1 MRFINR
7 ELELQSL
14 NQNWKEGKPQL
25 IVIYGKRRVG
35 KTELSIHFAQGKPH
49 IYFLCDR
56 TSMHKQLQKFTEMA
70 GKYFKDEFLPPEG
83 FKDWIEAFKY
93 ISHKNEKMIIVI
105 DEFPCLAETDNA
117 IPSVFQKIWDLY
129 LKDSKI
135 YLILQGSSIAMMEK
149 TLLVY
154 KAPLYG
160 RRTGQLLV
168 KPFQFKEVLDMFP
181 GKSFEEV
188 LSIYSI
194 AGGTPLY
201 LNKFIGKSYI
211 EVVKKE
217 ILQKGQPLYEEVEF
231 LLREE
236 LKEPRNYFV
245 ILEALSLGKRKLSE
259 IINET
264 GFDKGTVSRYISIL
278 DTLQITRKEIPATE
292 KIPEKSRK
300 GIYNID
306 DNFFNFWFRFVFRN
320 RSFLEEGKVDEVV
333 IQIQKAM
340 PVILAQNYE
349 KAAIEVLRRLFSKH
363 KISLSFESYGRWW
376 DKDKE
381 IDLVAT
387 NYHTNEIL
395 FGEVK
400 WSNKQIGTNIYE
412 DLKKKVQTVE
422 WGKKDR
428 KEYLAIFSKAG
439 FTKDM
444 VELAEKDKVFLIH
457 KDELVQFK
465 EVG

>member
-7 ELELQSL
+7 ESELQSL
-14 NQNWKEGKPQL
+14 NQSWKKDKPQL

-56 TSMHKQLQKFTEMA
+56 TSMYKQLQKFTEMIA
-70 GKYFKDEFLPPEG
+70 KYFKDEFLPSDG

-93 ISHKNEKMIIVI
+93 IVHKNQKMTIVI
-105 DEFPCLAETDNA
+105 DEFPYLAETDKA
-117 IPSVFQKIWDLY
+117 IPSIFQKIWDLY
-129 LKDSKI
+129 LKNSKI
-135 YLILQGSSIAMMEK
+135 YLMLQGSSIAMMEK

-160 RRTGQLLV
+160 RRTGQLLL
-168 KPFQFKEVLDMFP
+168 KPFQFKEVMEMFP
-181 GKSFEEV
+181 DKSFEEV

-194 AGGTPLY
+194 VGGTPLY
-201 LNKFIGKSYI
+201 LNKFIGKGYV
-211 EVVKKE
+211 EVVKNE

-278 DTLQITRKEIPATE
+278 DSLQITSKEIPVTE

-300 GIYNID
+300 GIYRID
-306 DNFFNFWFRFVFRN
+306 DNFFNFWFMFVFRN
-320 RSFLEEGKVDEVV
+320 RSFLEEGRIDEVV
-333 IQIQKAM
+333 TYIQKTM
-340 PVILAQNYE
+340 PMLLAQNYE
-349 KAAIEVLRRLFSKH
+349 KIAKEILIRAFHKS
-363 KISLSFESYGRWW
+363 KISLSFEFYGRWW
-376 DKDKE
+376 NKDKE

-387 NYHTNEIL
+387 NYHINEIL

-400 WSNKQIGTNIYE
+400 WSNKQVGTNIYE
-412 DLKKKVQTVE
+412 DLKKKAQAVQ
-422 WGKKDR
+422 WGKEGR
-428 KEYLAIFSKAG
+428 KEHFAIFSKSG

-444 VELAEKDKVFLIH
+444 IALARKDKVFLIH
-457 KDELVQFK
+457 KDKLK
-465 EVG
+465 I

>member
-7 ELELQSL
+7 GSELLSL
-14 NQNWKEGKPQL
+14 NENWKKDKPQL

-35 KTELSIHFAQGKPH
+35 KTELSIHFAQSKPH

-56 TSMHKQLQKFTEMA
+56 TSMYKQLQKFTRMIA
-70 GKYFKDEFLPPEG
+70 KYFKDEFLPSDG

-93 ISHKNEKMIIVI
+93 IVHKNEKIIVII
-105 DEFPCLAETDNA
+105 DEFPYLAETDKA
-117 IPSVFQKIWDLY
+117 IPSIFQKIWDLY

-135 YLILQGSSIAMMEK
+135 YLVLQGSSIAMMEK

-160 RRTGQLLV
+160 RRTGQLLL
-168 KPFQFKEVLDMFP
+168 KPFQFKEVMEMFP
-181 GKSFEEV
+181 DKSFEEV
-188 LSIYSI
+188 LSLYSI
-194 AGGTPLY
+194 VGGTPLY
-201 LNKFIGKSYI
+201 LNKFIGKGYV
-211 EVVKKE
+211 EVVKNE

-278 DTLQITRKEIPATE
+278 DSLQITSKEIPVTE

-300 GIYNID
+300 GIYRID
-306 DNFFNFWFRFVFRN
+306 DNFFNFWFMFVFRN
-320 RSFLEEGKVDEVV
+320 RSFLEEGRIDEVV
-333 IQIQKAM
+333 THIQKAM
-340 PVILAQNYE
+340 PTLLAQNYE
-349 KAAIEVLRRLFSKH
+349 KIAKEILLRAFSKH
-363 KISLSFESYGRWW
+363 KISLSFEFYGRWW

-387 NYHTNEIL
+387 NHHTNEIL

-400 WSNKQIGTNIYE
+400 WSNKQVGTNIYE
-412 DLKKKVQTVE
+412 ELKEKAHAVE
-422 WGKKDR
+422 WGKKGR
-428 KEYLAIFSKAG
+428 KEYFIIFSKSG

-444 VELAEKDKVFLIH
+444 ISLAKKDKVFLVH
-457 KDELVQFK
+457 KDELK
-465 EVG
+465 I

>member
-14 NQNWKEGKPQL
+14 NQKWKEGNPQL

-93 ISHKNEKMIIVI
+93 IAHKNEKVIIII
-105 DEFPCLAETDNA
+105 DEFPYLAETDNA
-117 IPSVFQKIWDLY
+117 IPSIFQKIWDLY

-181 GKSFEEV
+181 DKSFEEV

-201 LNKFIGKSYI
+201 LNKFMGKSYI

-245 ILEALSLGKRKLSE
+245 ILE
-259 IINET
+259 
-264 GFDKGTVSRYISIL
+264 
-278 DTLQITRKEIPATE
+278 
-292 KIPEKSRK
+292 
-300 GIYNID
+300 
-306 DNFFNFWFRFVFRN
+306 
-320 RSFLEEGKVDEVV
+320 
-333 IQIQKAM
+333 
-340 PVILAQNYE
+340 
-349 KAAIEVLRRLFSKH
+349 VL
-363 KISLSFESYGRWW
+363 
-376 DKDKE
+376 
-381 IDLVAT
+381 
-387 NYHTNEIL
+387 
-395 FGEVK
+395 
-400 WSNKQIGTNIYE
+400 
-412 DLKKKVQTVE
+412 
-422 WGKKDR
+422 
-428 KEYLAIFSKAG
+428 
-439 FTKDM
+439 
-444 VELAEKDKVFLIH
+444 
-457 KDELVQFK
+457 
-465 EVG
+465 

>member
-1 MRFINR
+1 M
-7 ELELQSL
+7 
-14 NQNWKEGKPQL
+14 
-25 IVIYGKRRVG
+25 
-35 KTELSIHFAQGKPH
+35 
-49 IYFLCDR
+49 
-56 TSMHKQLQKFTEMA
+56 
-70 GKYFKDEFLPPEG
+70 
-83 FKDWIEAFKY
+83 
-93 ISHKNEKMIIVI
+93 
-105 DEFPCLAETDNA
+105 AETDNA

-181 GKSFEEV
+181 DKSFEEV

-236 LKEPRNYFV
+236 LNEPRNYFV

-278 DTLQITRKEIPATE
+278 DTLQITRKEIPVTE

-349 KAAIEVLRRLFSKH
+349 KAAIEALRRLFSKH

-400 WSNKQIGTNIYE
+400 WSNKQVGTNIYE
-412 DLKKKVQTVE
+412 DLKKKAQAVE
-422 WGKKDR
+422 WGKKGR
-428 KEYLAIFSKAG
+428 KEYFAIFSKSG

-444 VELAEKDKVFLIH
+444 VELAKKDKVFLIH
-457 KDELVQFK
+457 KDKLPGF
-465 EVG
+465 